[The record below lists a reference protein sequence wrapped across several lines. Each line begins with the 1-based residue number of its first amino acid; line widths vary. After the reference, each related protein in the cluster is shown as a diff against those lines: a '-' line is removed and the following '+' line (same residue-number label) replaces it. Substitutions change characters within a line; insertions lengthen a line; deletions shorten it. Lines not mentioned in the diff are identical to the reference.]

1 MGKEISLSLQVLLEE
16 YRSVSEEIRIYLQ
29 EMIKCFPYA
38 AIFIAL
44 YLGWGIEGQGLT
56 SSSLASKIKE
66 YVPYG
71 FVLLSVYFLSL
82 AYIRVGLSRYRAS
95 LEKKINDLAGN
106 DLMLLDSKY
115 VGNIQSMGFL
125 RFGNSWYERVPTPM
139 LFLGFLIMV
148 TGLLVFSLDSIKR
161 QTGVILALL
170 FACVLITLYVFFIY
184 PRLIDQANKISKKK

>member
-1 MGKEISLSLQVLLEE
+1 
-16 YRSVSEEIRIYLQ
+16 
-29 EMIKCFPYA
+29 
-38 AIFIAL
+38 
-44 YLGWGIEGQGLT
+44 
-56 SSSLASKIKE
+56 
-66 YVPYG
+66 
-71 FVLLSVYFLSL
+71 
-82 AYIRVGLSRYRAS
+82 
-95 LEKKINDLAGN
+95 
-106 DLMLLDSKY
+106 MLLDSKY